1 MFIGKILAGGGG
13 KHPAFLIFLMQEKQT
28 VQSEMGR
35 ANEHMDEKNREVE
48 AILEERFGKDT
59 LIALETAQ
67 GGIPYVRNVNAY
79 YEGGAFYIITDARS
93 NKMKHIG
100 ENPLIAIAGEW
111 FTAQGRGEN
120 LGFFGKEEND
130 WIAQKLTAVF
140 KAWLGNGHVNLADE
154 NTVILRVRLTHG
166 VLFSH
171 GARYEF

>member
-35 ANEHMDEKNREVE
+35 ANEHMDEKNR
-48 AILEERFGKDT
+48 
-59 LIALETAQ
+59 
-67 GGIPYVRNVNAY
+67 
-79 YEGGAFYIITDARS
+79 
-93 NKMKHIG
+93 
-100 ENPLIAIAGEW
+100 
-111 FTAQGRGEN
+111 
-120 LGFFGKEEND
+120 
-130 WIAQKLTAVF
+130 
-140 KAWLGNGHVNLADE
+140 DE

>member
-1 MFIGKILAGGGG
+1 M
-13 KHPAFLIFLMQEKQT
+13 
-28 VQSEMGR
+28 
-35 ANEHMDEKNREVE
+35 
-48 AILEERFGKDT
+48 
-59 LIALETAQ
+59 
-67 GGIPYVRNVNAY
+67 RNVNAY

-100 ENPLIAIAGEW
+100 ENPLVAIAGEW